1 MLVKSLF
8 TIVAAAL
15 ASTSLACEPECRRG
29 LAADF
34 AKHYGP
40 VVQLAVDQLQD
51 SFASDVTNATLP
63 SSIYTMLPENVLQSK
78 LTEQLS
84 STLGVFVEEATGKDL
99 TSGIFSVMF
108 AEEKPFKGDCNH
120 PARLTRKMPP
130 PGESWTRE
138 ECQKMDYICG
148 NPPSICHFLPDIKQR
163 ILGRIRS
170 QLANYATFDDG
181 SLVKNV
187 VQSIKQ
193 TTSDVMREYGAGSS
207 MDDPE
212 VKSYVDTII
221 SNAIRSL
228 DTWSTEDLKS
238 LCTRPEDDQVCNGWD
253 DSIITEILKWP

>member
-84 STLGVFVEEATGKDL
+84 TTLGNFVEEATGKDL

-138 ECQKMDYICG
+138 ECKISISLWMMALIDIC
-148 NPPSICHFLPDIKQR
+148 F
-163 ILGRIRS
+163 RS
-170 QLANYATFDDG
+170 KDGLYLWQPTFHL
-181 SLVKNV
+181 SLF
-187 VQSIKQ
+187 
-193 TTSDVMREYGAGSS
+193 T
-207 MDDPE
+207 
-212 VKSYVDTII
+212 
-221 SNAIRSL
+221 
-228 DTWSTEDLKS
+228 
-238 LCTRPEDDQVCNGWD
+238 
-253 DSIITEILKWP
+253 